1 MPPLSDLATWT
12 EGRVRNMMTANT
24 QEDFDSAFEA
34 FLSKGAH
41 ITVNGKHISRHHYK
55 ERMQTMKS
63 NEMNVKITFNGTV
76 AAPVNTD
83 SPTEAGTVGLFYT
96 AVITTHLIKSSTISS
111 SLNVVIVQDPSLK
124 DFADNVVDFDAR
136 RVSTL
141 SEVVVDSP
149 QTGLQPGIASTVST

>member
-83 SPTEAGTVGLFYT
+83 SPTEVLFFINILNSDGLINRTSVGGHRGPVLYGG
-96 AVITTHLIKSSTISS
+96 HHY
-111 SLNVVIVQDPSLK
+111 
-124 DFADNVVDFDAR
+124 
-136 RVSTL
+136 
-141 SEVVVDSP
+141 SP
-149 QTGLQPGIASTVST
+149 YQV